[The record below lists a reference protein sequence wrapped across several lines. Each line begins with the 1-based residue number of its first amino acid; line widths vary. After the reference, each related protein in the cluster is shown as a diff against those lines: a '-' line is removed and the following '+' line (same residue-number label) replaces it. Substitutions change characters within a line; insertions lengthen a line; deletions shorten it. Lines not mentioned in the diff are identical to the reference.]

1 MKMYDVP
8 TLLTAIQNGARP
20 QYLFFWGHTPRKD
33 GTIGKECLSQW
44 WETPFEVDSVTY
56 RSAEHSMMAGKARL
70 FGDTATLEKI
80 LRAPTPKDAK
90 ALGRKVTP
98 FDSQVWEQHCV
109 AIVVQG
115 NLAKFGQNPA
125 LKAFLLG
132 TEDRVLVE
140 ASPFDRIWGIG
151 LRESAPEAQDPAQW
165 KGRNLLGFALMQVRD
180 QLRR

>member
-1 MKMYDVP
+1 MYDLSS
-8 TLLTAIQNGARP
+8 LLTAIQNGVRP
-20 QYLFFWGHTPRKD
+20 DYLFFWGHAPRKD
-33 GTIGKECLSQW
+33 AAIGKECLSQW
-44 WETPFEVDSVTY
+44 WEAPFEVDGVRY
-56 RSAEHSMMAGKARL
+56 ASAEHSMMAGKARL
-70 FGDTATLEKI
+70 FGDTVTLAEI

-90 ALGRKVTP
+90 ALGRQITP
-98 FDSQVWEQHCV
+98 FDSAVWEQHCI

-132 TEDRVLVE
+132 TENRVLVE

-151 LRESAPEAQDPAQW
+151 LREDSPEAQDPAQW